1 MTTNAETER
10 TQIQRAMPLTRILRL
25 LTGLSPVLITVA
37 NFRQGD
43 PQWIVSTIGVAAALV
58 PFYALVHYL
67 VGAYLPRL
75 NRWLGAALAVTPV
88 GLLFFLGPSWA
99 TVGAVVFVGVSL
111 LLTAILGDPGCV
123 RGHVDPR
130 ALPQQAHAPRLHRIH
145 ASRLG
150 RGEDR
155 QGDQKLRSTRN
166 PSQRYNSACLRQP
179 CL

>member
-25 LTGLSPVLITVA
+25 LTGLSPVLITVT

-111 LLTAILGDPGCV
+111 LLTAIVGDPGCEV
-123 RGHVDPR
+123 MSIPGLFIRKRTHLACIAFTPLDWVEEKITS
-130 ALPQQAHAPRLHRIH
+130 L
-145 ASRLG
+145 
-150 RGEDR
+150 
-155 QGDQKLRSTRN
+155 LRS
-166 PSQRYNSACLRQP
+166 
-179 CL
+179 